1 MTRLSLV
8 LHAGERH
15 GANMYVFGG
24 GSASPDVDTM
34 TRDRRRKLARM
45 NPSDYTRY
53 LKSKAD
59 LDWWRDIGS
68 KLPRE
73 D

>member
-1 MTRLSLV
+1 
-8 LHAGERH
+8 
-15 GANMYVFGG
+15 
-24 GSASPDVDTM
+24 M